1 MTAWVADRF
10 PTLAKHWAVLRAS
23 WGMQNEADRNKRAIS
38 DHEFL
43 PAALE
48 IMEKPPSPGLR
59 MLLLMTCAFFTA
71 ALVWSIIGTV
81 DVVAV
86 ASGKIIPSSKV
97 KTIQPMEIGQVRAIH
112 VANGQHVE
120 EGEKLVELDPTLAT
134 ADEAQARQNL
144 LASRLVQARNTV
156 LLGYLDG
163 KQTDFVA
170 PDDAPAMAVAVEQQ
184 FVRASIAEYEAQ
196 VASLR
201 QQIGQRAAELTSA
214 EVELNKLTL
223 TLPLVDQQLEARRTL
238 TEQGNYARLKLLEY
252 EQTRIE
258 HVQNFDV
265 QRANAV
271 KARAA
276 MDSLEAEIRKLRETF
291 GKTAVT
297 ELVQARDKAQLA
309 AEELRKTTR
318 RREFLLLRAPV
329 AGTVQQLIVATIGG
343 VVQPAQALMIIVP
356 DGAEIEVEAQVLN
369 KDIGFIREGQPVR
382 VKLEAFPFTD
392 HGLVPGIVEGISR
405 DAIDLSQSQSNGPQ
419 RDDKNRP
426 IQPGLVYA
434 ARIRLLETSIRV
446 GNQRQPLGPGLSV
459 QAEIKTG
466 ERRIIQYLLSPIT
479 QALDEAGR
487 ER

>member
-1 MTAWVADRF
+1 MTAWVANRF

-23 WGMQNEADRNKRAIS
+23 WGMQNEADRNKRDIS

-71 ALVWSIIGTV
+71 ALLWSIIGTV

-97 KTIQPMEIGQVRAIH
+97 KTIQPLEIGQVRAIH
-112 VANGQHVE
+112 VTNGQHVE
-120 EGEKLVELDPTLAT
+120 EGQLLVELDPTLAT
-134 ADEAQARQNL
+134 ADESQARQNL
-144 LASRLVQARNTV
+144 LASRLVQGRNGA
-156 LLGYLDG
+156 LLAYLDG
-163 KQTDFVA
+163 RSTDFVM
-170 PDDAPAMAVAVEQQ
+170 PEDAPASTVAVEQQ
-184 FVRASIAEYEAQ
+184 FVRTSIAEYEAQ
-196 VASLR
+196 IASLQ
-201 QQIGQRAAELTSA
+201 QQIAQRAAELTSA
-214 EVELNKLTL
+214 EVEINKLRL
-223 TLPLVDQQLEARRTL
+223 TLPLVDQQLEARRLL

-258 HVQNFDV
+258 HIQNIDV
-265 QRANAV
+265 QHANAA

-276 MDSLEAEIRKLRETF
+276 MSSLEAEIRKLRETF

-297 ELVQARDKAQLA
+297 ELVQARDKAQIA
-309 AEELRKTTR
+309 AEELHKTTR
-318 RREFLLLRAPV
+318 RREFLQLRAPV
-329 AGTVQQLIVATIGG
+329 AGTVQQLVVATIGG
-343 VVQPAQALMIIVP
+343 VVQPAQPLMMIVP

-369 KDIGFIREGQPVR
+369 KDIGFVREGQPVR
-382 VKLEAFPFTD
+382 IKLEAFPFTD
-392 HGLVPGIVEGISR
+392 HGLVPGVVEGISR
-405 DAIDLSQSQSNGPQ
+405 DAIDLAQSQSNGPQ
-419 RDDKNRP
+419 RDEKNRP

-446 GNQRQPLGPGLSV
+446 GNRKQALGPGLSV

>member
-1 MTAWVADRF
+1 MTAWVVGRF

-23 WGMQNEADRNKRAIS
+23 WGMQNEADRNKRPIS

-71 ALVWSIIGTV
+71 GLVWSIIGKI

-97 KTIQPMEIGQVRAIH
+97 KTIQPMEIGQVRVIH
-112 VANGQHVE
+112 VTNGQHVE
-120 EGEKLVELDPTLAT
+120 QGQLLVELDPTLAT
-134 ADEAQARQNL
+134 ADEQQARQNL
-144 LASRLVQARNTV
+144 LASNLVQARNAM
-156 LLGYLDG
+156 LLAYLEG
-163 KQTDFVA
+163 RPTSFVA
-170 PDDAPAMAVAVEQQ
+170 PQDAPAATVAVEEQ
-184 FVRASIAEYEAQ
+184 FVRTSIAEYEAQ
-196 VASLR
+196 IASLK
-201 QQIGQRAAELTSA
+201 QQIAQRAAELTSSEI
-214 EVELNKLTL
+214 EVGKLRL
-223 TLPLVDQQLEARRTL
+223 TLPLVDQQLEARRKL

-258 HVQNFDV
+258 HIQNIDV
-265 QRANAV
+265 QLSNATR
-271 KARAA
+271 ARAA
-276 MDSLEAEIRKLRETF
+276 MSSLEAEIRKLRETF
-291 GKTAVT
+291 GKAAVT

-318 RREFLLLRAPV
+318 RREFLQLRAPV
-329 AGTVQQLIVATIGG
+329 AGTVQQLAVSTIGG

-356 DGAEIEVEAQVLN
+356 DGAEIEVEAHVLN
-369 KDIGFIREGQPVR
+369 KDVGFIREGQAVR

-405 DAIDLSQSQSNGPQ
+405 DAIDLSQSQSNGAQ
-419 RDDKNRP
+419 RDEKNRP

-446 GNQRQPLGPGLSV
+446 RDRKQALGPGLSV

-466 ERRIIQYLLSPIT
+466 ERRIIQYLLSPIM

>member
-1 MTAWVADRF
+1 MTAWLANRF

-23 WGMQNEADRNKRAIS
+23 WGMQNEADRNKRDIS

-59 MLLLMTCAFFTA
+59 MLLLMTCAFFTV
-71 ALVWSIIGTV
+71 ALLWSMIGTV

-112 VANGQHVE
+112 VGNGQHVE
-120 EGEKLVELDPTLAT
+120 EGQLLVELDPTLAS
-134 ADEAQARQNL
+134 ADESQARQNL
-144 LASRLVQARNTV
+144 LAGRLVMARNAA
-156 LLGYLDG
+156 LLAYLAG
-163 KQTDFVA
+163 HPTGFIV
-170 PDDAPAMAVAVEQQ
+170 PEGAPALTGVVEEQ

-196 VASLR
+196 VASLH
-201 QQIGQRAAELTSA
+201 QQIAQRAAELTSSEA
-214 EVELNKLTL
+214 EINKLRQ
-223 TLPLVDQQLEARRTL
+223 TLPLVNQQLVARRLL

-252 EQTRIE
+252 EQVRME
-258 HVQNFDV
+258 HIQNIDV
-265 QRANAV
+265 QSANAE

-276 MDSLEAEIRKLRETF
+276 MTSLEAEIRKLRETF
-291 GKTAVT
+291 GKNAVT
-297 ELVQARDKAQLA
+297 ELVQARDKAEVA

-318 RREFLLLRAPV
+318 RREFLQLRAPV
-329 AGTVQQLIVATIGG
+329 AGTVQQLVVTTIGG
-343 VVQPAQALMIIVP
+343 VVQPAQPLMMIVP
-356 DGAEIEVEAQVLN
+356 DGAEIEVEANVLN
-369 KDIGFIREGQPVR
+369 KDVGFVREGQPVR
-382 VKLEAFPFTD
+382 VKLEAYPFTD
-392 HGLVPGIVEGISR
+392 YGLIPGIVEGISR
-405 DAIDLSQSQSNGPQ
+405 DAIDLSQSKEQQ

-434 ARIRLLETSIRV
+434 ARIRLLETSIRIR
-446 GNQRQPLGPGLSV
+446 GRPQALGPGLSV

>member
-1 MTAWVADRF
+1 MTAWVANRF
-10 PTLAKHWAVLRAS
+10 PTLSKHWAVLRAS
-23 WGMQNEADRNKRAIS
+23 WGMQNEADRNKRDIS

-112 VANGQHVE
+112 VGNGQHVE
-120 EGEKLVELDPTLAT
+120 EGQLLVELDPTLAT
-134 ADEAQARQNL
+134 ADESQARQNL
-144 LASRLVQARNTV
+144 LASRLVQARNGA
-156 LLGYLDG
+156 LLAYLDG
-163 KQTDFVA
+163 RPTDFVA
-170 PDDAPAMAVAVEQQ
+170 PEDAPASTVAVEEQ
-184 FVRASIAEYEAQ
+184 FVRTSIAEYEAQ

-201 QQIGQRAAELTSA
+201 QQIAQRAAELTSA
-214 EVELNKLTL
+214 EVEINKLRL
-223 TLPLVDQQLEARRTL
+223 TLPLVDQQLEARRLL

-258 HVQNFDV
+258 HIQNIDV
-265 QRANAV
+265 QHANAA

-276 MDSLEAEIRKLRETF
+276 MSSLEAEIRKLRETF

-297 ELVQARDKAQLA
+297 ELVQARDKAQIA

-318 RREFLLLRAPV
+318 RREFLQLRAPV
-329 AGTVQQLIVATIGG
+329 AGTVQQLVVATIGG
-343 VVQPAQALMIIVP
+343 VVQPAQPLMIVVP

-446 GNQRQPLGPGLSV
+446 GNQRQALGPGLSV